1 MTNLRILRST
11 ALVAC
16 VLALLLAGCNPE
28 VRTQD
33 DRPQLAPGISMQDVR
48 FFSTSLNREMPYRV
62 FLPSTF
68 IPGQRLPVVYLL
80 HGGGGDFRDWSI
92 YTDVSRYVAQGLI
105 LVMPEGNSSYYTNAA
120 LRPEDKYESY
130 LLSDLISDVE
140 AKFPAARN
148 REGRAI
154 VGVSMGGFAA
164 VKLALSHPEVFV
176 FAGAISPAIDVP
188 SRRFSFRR
196 VQQSWRFRSIFGP
209 DGSQSRKANDPF
221 ILVRSAEPART
232 PYLYITAG
240 EREPLLEPI
249 RRFVSRLHEYHF
261 SYEFH
266 TKAGGHDWSEWD
278 AQIPGRFAAMLRRL
292 PPSKVRS
299 SSQLGRP

>member
-1 MTNLRILRST
+1 MTNLRILRSAT
-11 ALVAC
+11 LVAC
-16 VLALLLAGCNPE
+16 VLALFLAGCYPG
-28 VRTQD
+28 VRVQEC
-33 DRPQLAPGISMQDVR
+33 RPRLAPAVAMQDVR

-62 FLPSTF
+62 FLPSTLT
-68 IPGQRLPVVYLL
+68 PGQKLPVVYLL

-92 YTDVSRYVAQGLI
+92 CSDVSHYSAQGLI
-105 LVMPEGNSSYYTNAA
+105 LVMPEGHSSYYTNAA
-120 LRPEDKYESY
+120 LKPEDKYENY

-140 AKFPAARN
+140 ARFPAVRN

-164 VKLALSHPEVFV
+164 VKLALSRPEMFI
-176 FAGAISPAIDVP
+176 FSGAISPAIDVP

-209 DGSQSRKANDPF
+209 DGSQSREANNPF
-221 ILVRSAEPART
+221 ILVRSAEPAKT

-240 EREPLLEPI
+240 EQEPLLEPI
-249 RRFVSRLHEYHF
+249 RRFVSRLHEYHY

-266 TKAGGHDWSEWD
+266 TKAGGHDWNEWD
-278 AQIPGRFAAMLRRL
+278 AQIPGCFAALFRRL
-292 PPSKVRS
+292 SPAKVH
-299 SSQLGRP
+299 